1 MEKLL
6 WQPSPERIRAT
17 RLYDFMRH
25 VETRWG
31 VKLADYD
38 SLHRWSV
45 AENEKFWTSVW
56 EHCGL
61 IAETRGTRVFEN
73 PRAMPGARFF
83 PDAKLNFAENL
94 LRRHSDED
102 ALVFRGEDKQ
112 SRRLSWRELHEAV
125 SRWQQ
130 ALKAA
135 GLQPGDRVAAVL
147 PNIPET
153 VIAMLA
159 AASLGGVWSSCSPDF
174 GVQGVLD
181 RFGQIEPKVLICG
194 DGYYYNGKTH
204 STLDRSTAIATQL
217 PSLSTVIV
225 VPYVNAATS
234 AAGVHPRAQ
243 LLGDFVAPFA
253 AKPVEYTRLP
263 FDHLLYIL
271 YSSGTTGKPKCILHR
286 AGGVLLKHLQEHQHN
301 CDIRPGDRVLYYT
314 TTGWMMWNWLAS
326 ALASEATLLLYDG
339 APSYPTMQALFD
351 YGDAEGFTQL
361 GTSAKFLDALGKAG
375 EKPNATHGFKHL
387 RTLLSTGSPL
397 APEGFDY
404 VYRDI
409 KSDVCLSSVSGG
421 TDLVGC
427 LVGGNPIGPVWRGEI
442 QCMALGMD
450 IQVFD
455 DDGHK
460 LPPGEKG
467 ELVCCNSFP
476 SMPLGFWNDPGDV
489 KLKESYYD
497 TFPGNWRQGDW
508 VEMTPKGG
516 MIIYGRSDATLNPGG
531 IRIGT
536 AEIYAQVEKLP
547 EVQESIVIGQ
557 QWQNDTRIVLFVRLK
572 DGIRLD
578 GPLGDKIKKQIRDNT
593 TSRHVPAKVIQVADI
608 PRTVSNKIVELAVRN
623 IVHGRPVK
631 NKEALANPEALELY
645 RDLAELR
652 T

>member
-1 MEKLL
+1 MEKPL
-6 WQPSPERIRAT
+6 WQPSPERVQST
-17 RLYDFMRH
+17 RLADFMRFIKS
-25 VETRWG
+25 RWG
-31 VKLADYD
+31 VSFPDYA
-38 SLHRWSV
+38 SLHAWSV
-45 AENEKFWTSVW
+45 AEQEKFWLAVW
-56 EHCGL
+56 EHCGV
-61 IAETRGTRVFEN
+61 IAETRGERVVEN

-94 LRRHSDED
+94 MRRHSDET

-112 SRRLSWRELHEAV
+112 SRRLSWRELHQAV
-125 SRWQQ
+125 SSWQQ

-135 GLQPGDRVAAVL
+135 GVKPGDRVVAVL

-153 VIAMLA
+153 IIAMLA
-159 AASLGGVWSSCSPDF
+159 ATSLGGVWSSCSPDF
-174 GVQGVLD
+174 GVQGVYD

-204 STLDRSTAIATQL
+204 VTLDRSAAIAQRL
-217 PSLSTVIV
+217 PSLTKVVV
-225 VPYVNAATS
+225 VPYVAPPPDART
-234 AAGVHPRAQ
+234 VHPSAQ
-243 LLGDFVAPFA
+243 LLADFIAPYP
-253 AKPVEYTRLP
+253 AKAVEFIRLS

-271 YSSGTTGKPKCILHR
+271 FSSGTTGMPKCIMHR
-286 AGGVLLKHLQEHQHN
+286 AGGTLIKHLQEHQHN

-326 ALASEATLLLYDG
+326 VLASEATILLYDG
-339 APSYPTMQALFD
+339 APSYPSMQSLFD
-351 YGDAEGFTQL
+351 YGDAEDFTHI
-361 GTSAKFLDALGKAG
+361 GTSAKFIDALGKAG
-375 EKPNATHGFKHL
+375 AKPKDSHAFKSL
-387 RTLLSTGSPL
+387 RTILSTGSPL

-404 VYRDI
+404 VYREI

-427 LVGGNPIGPVWRGEI
+427 LVGGNPMGPVWKSEI
-442 QCMALGMD
+442 QCLALGMD

-455 DDGHK
+455 DDGRS

-476 SMPLGFWNDPGDV
+476 SMPLGFWNDKGDV
-489 KLKESYYD
+489 KLKEAYYD

-508 VEMTPKGG
+508 VEITPHGG

-531 IRIGT
+531 VRIGT
-536 AEIYAQVEKLP
+536 AEIYSQVEKLD
-547 EVQESIVIGQ
+547 EVQESLVIGQ
-557 QWQNDTRIVLFVRLK
+557 NWQNDTRIVLFVRLR
-572 DGIRLD
+572 DGLKLD
-578 GPLGDKIKKQIRDNT
+578 QALTDKIKKQIRDNT
-593 TSRHVPAKVIQVADI
+593 TPRHVPAKIVAVADI

-623 IVHGRPVK
+623 VVHGRPVK

-645 RDLAELR
+645 RDLPELR